1 MGLRGNVGSTAF
13 WGIRDGFVFP
23 EWVNVVFIWNRRRR
37 ALDLLH
43 RICRRCPD
51 RMLAVPTRHGN
62 GMLAECL
69 EGSPCTAVW
78 LGEGIGELGNRGSV
92 YGLSVDIF
100 VFPVFPENEMNSL
113 FPGWCWIPVGSKGE
127 VPLVLPLW
135 FPFPQGASASAYS
148 ERMMPPPFSCG
159 IIRPC
164 RRMLVGRELPI
175 GLAAVPAR
183 RLRAGTATCV
193 PCVRHLE

>member
-1 MGLRGNVGSTAF
+1 MQIGYWMGLRGNVGSTAF

-37 ALDLLH
+37 ALDLSH

-78 LGEGIGELGNRGSV
+78 LGEGIGELGNWGT
-92 YGLSVDIF
+92 
-100 VFPVFPENEMNSL
+100 
-113 FPGWCWIPVGSKGE
+113 GE
-127 VPLVLPLW
+127 VFTDCLW
-135 FPFPQGASASAYS
+135 I
-148 ERMMPPPFSCG
+148 FSSFLFSQK
-159 IIRPC
+159 
-164 RRMLVGRELPI
+164 MK
-175 GLAAVPAR
+175 
-183 RLRAGTATCV
+183 
-193 PCVRHLE
+193 